1 MTDMLRFQDEL
12 IGQANT
18 SSKDAI
24 ETTVVIPDDESEL
37 DEVLEFSVRLDE
49 EGSEIECQGDAQPM
63 DEVLPNIAESDIWRE
78 FRQMSEESQRM
89 SEHQSSEVDADAMS
103 TAATLV
109 TQDENVGDEK
119 ETSNTS
125 TNPVEDTLGDLDAKS
140 PIQSNSAELEQ
151 YTLKDGVIEH
161 PELGTFRRK
170 PNFVGLATSKL
181 IYQMLTRGVTLPSQT
196 DHSIVFGAYLLH
208 PIISV

>member
-1 MTDMLRFQDEL
+1 MLRFEDEL

-18 SSKDAI
+18 SSTHAI

-37 DEVLEFSVRLDE
+37 DEVLEFSVRLDD
-49 EGSEIECQGDAQPM
+49 EGSEIECQGDSQPI
-63 DEVLPNIAESDIWRE
+63 DEVLPNIAESDIWME

-109 TQDENVGDEK
+109 TQDENIGDEK
-119 ETSNTS
+119 EKGNISS
-125 TNPVEDTLGDLDAKS
+125 NPVEDTVRDLDAES
-140 PIQSNSAELEQ
+140 PVKSNSTELEQ
-151 YTLKDGVIEH
+151 YTLQDGVVEH

-181 IYQMLTRGVTLPSQT
+181 IYQMLTGGATLPSQS
-196 DHSIVFGAYLLH
+196 DDSIVFGAYFLH